1 MDNRCT
7 EGGPVTLER
16 DEAESRVCCLAKKKG
31 LYTLDAY
38 IFVFHA
44 LEHTL
49 EQIGRRRHVSGAHLS
64 EGFRQLAAR
73 QFGRLAPL
81 VLGEWGVKSTD
92 DIGTIVFHLID
103 AELMGKTSRDTSAD
117 FHALYDFATAFE
129 DDRPRPP
136 LAGRSKSRRR
146 KAP

>member
-1 MDNRCT
+1 MSQ
-7 EGGPVTLER
+7 ER
-16 DEAESRVCCLAKKKG
+16 DEAEARVIRLAEEKG
-31 LYTLDAY
+31 LYKLEAY
-38 IFVFHA
+38 IFVFNA
-44 LEHTL
+44 LEHTF
-49 EQIGRRRHVSGAHLS
+49 EQVGRRRHVSGAQLS

-81 VLGEWGVKSTD
+81 VLGEWGVKGTD
-92 DIGTIVFHLID
+92 DIGTIVFHLVE
-103 AELMGKTSRDTSAD
+103 AELMGKTSRDTAAD

-136 LAGRSKSRRR
+136 LAGRSKPRRR